1 VAREQNQ
8 KGDKIGEHQTTG
20 LRTNTADGGTE
31 KIDQNSI
38 LCKMQSEQNSITANK
53 QRRFGIGVIFAIF
66 LVGIGLFAFIGH
78 ESLSTSLNRSRRSTV
93 VEMEYSPSGFNTD
106 RSDEEDSLDAGPDG
120 PLSPLE
126 PGLPSNAVLR
136 HHAVHTEVNT
146 RINLQD
152 FMRAAAEKAAAMRAS
167 TASSTSEADDD
178 STTNEEFD
186 DQESEDEEL
195 PDFDVCPIMPELPGE
210 SGSIRKVREIE
221 RQNVQRRVSE
231 KLEMFNE
238 TQIGCTADCHVGCP
252 EGTYRL
258 PGMVEC
264 KPRLN
269 CDQIRNLTKGRNLIG
284 GGGVK
289 RIYTADLQ
297 GSSVVIARVKRFKFN
312 QYLDS
317 MVELQQT
324 GIVAQ
329 LIGMCEEPA
338 WPEVV
343 LQYHSLGSLLTV
355 SQLPD
360 VLSLR
365 WRIIMSYLDVVEK
378 LHNRVPRSPRVLCDA
393 SRTEITLSQFLLTDD
408 FRVVLNDVDEL
419 IAAGADGKV
428 RCNCNIIRGGS
439 EFDENG
445 EPNGGCLVPPEQKQC
460 GTNIYYTEKI
470 DIWKIPDITRA
481 IIGDSTE
488 GLSVWDE
495 LHRLHQECKN
505 SNPNMRPPIEYVVDK
520 YKQLQY
526 KMQIPSYH

>member
-1 VAREQNQ
+1 
-8 KGDKIGEHQTTG
+8 
-20 LRTNTADGGTE
+20 
-31 KIDQNSI
+31 
-38 LCKMQSEQNSITANK
+38 MQSEQNSITVNK
-53 QRRFGIGVIFAIF
+53 KRRLGIGVIFAIF
-66 LVGIGLFAFIGH
+66 LVGFGIFAFIGH
-78 ESLSTSLNRSRRSTV
+78 EGFSTSLIRSRRSTA
-93 VEMEYSPSGFNTD
+93 VEMEYSPNSISTD
-106 RSDEEDSLDAGPDG
+106 FSDGGDSTEDASPGSL
-120 PLSPLE
+120 LSPLE
-126 PGLPSNAVLR
+126 PGLPSNAILR

-152 FMRAAAEKAAAMRAS
+152 FMRAAAEKAAALRS
-167 TASSTSEADDD
+167 SSTSVSGTSPNEDLP
-178 STTNEEFD
+178 TTSDFD
-186 DQESEDEEL
+186 NQKSADEEL

-264 KPRLN
+264 KARLN

-445 EPNGGCLVPPEQKQC
+445 ERPGGCLVPPEQKQC

-481 IIGDSTE
+481 IIGDSPE
-488 GLSVWDE
+488 ALSVWDE
-495 LHRLHQECKN
+495 LHHLHQECKN

-526 KMQIPSYH
+526 QMQIPSYH

>member
-1 VAREQNQ
+1 MANIFGQKAKIVAREQNQ
-8 KGDKIGEHQTTG
+8 KGDKIGEHQKTG
-20 LRTNTADGGTE
+20 LRTNIADGRTE

-221 RQNVQRRVSE
+221 RQNVQRRVSGNYFI
-231 KLEMFNE
+231 KMF
-238 TQIGCTADCHVGCP
+238 
-252 EGTYRL
+252 
-258 PGMVEC
+258 
-264 KPRLN
+264 
-269 CDQIRNLTKGRNLIG
+269 
-284 GGGVK
+284 
-289 RIYTADLQ
+289 
-297 GSSVVIARVKRFKFN
+297 
-312 QYLDS
+312 LDF
-317 MVELQQT
+317 
-324 GIVAQ
+324 A
-329 LIGMCEEPA
+329 
-338 WPEVV
+338 
-343 LQYHSLGSLLTV
+343 
-355 SQLPD
+355 
-360 VLSLR
+360 
-365 WRIIMSYLDVVEK
+365 
-378 LHNRVPRSPRVLCDA
+378 
-393 SRTEITLSQFLLTDD
+393 F
-408 FRVVLNDVDEL
+408 
-419 IAAGADGKV
+419 
-428 RCNCNIIRGGS
+428 
-439 EFDENG
+439 
-445 EPNGGCLVPPEQKQC
+445 
-460 GTNIYYTEKI
+460 
-470 DIWKIPDITRA
+470 
-481 IIGDSTE
+481 
-488 GLSVWDE
+488 
-495 LHRLHQECKN
+495 
-505 SNPNMRPPIEYVVDK
+505 
-520 YKQLQY
+520 
-526 KMQIPSYH
+526 